1 MSWAYV
7 EADLCIR
14 SPRTLRYYDEIGLLR
29 PADVGADIAEH
40 QGVSVQTV
48 STRIHRARSQLVK
61 LLAPVS

>member
-7 EADLCIR
+7 EADPCIR

-48 STRIHRARSQLVK
+48 TTRIRARSQLVK

>member
-1 MSWAYV
+1 
-7 EADLCIR
+7 
-14 SPRTLRYYDEIGLLR
+14 LRYYDEIGLLR

-48 STRIHRARSQLVK
+48 TTRIRARSQLVK